1 MFDEILEFL
10 YGSWRW
16 ILAISTIVTIFPVIN
31 ALKNFFK
38 NKDNNSSKWY
48 KVLGKI
54 VPFISFAFVV
64 ISCIVYMICTEVPDI
79 TTNNI
84 SVEDAKK
91 ILSENDLGIEFII
104 NVNDE
109 PASIVTWQ
117 SPKKNKIVLKGSN
130 VTILTEE
137 KVRTPI
143 MVDVPSVIGKNYI
156 TAITLLTQND
166 LQYKV
171 RAPEENGIPLDQ
183 YNISY
188 QSITAGSSVPE
199 ETIIELELSLEEVE
213 VQPIHEES
221 SDLIPIPNLIGIE
234 EQEAVNLLMSIGLKS
249 NVYWLQGNDETAD
262 YYYILNQSIP
272 EGSLVAVG
280 TVIELERSPKQ
291 PGTPVKMPN
300 VIGMEQIEAT
310 SLLMKNGLQFQV
322 WWSEEEN
329 ETSSDIYYIKDQSIQ
344 AGSTVTAGTIIEL
357 ELTSQNPNN

>member
-1 MFDEILEFL
+1 
-10 YGSWRW
+10 
-16 ILAISTIVTIFPVIN
+16 
-31 ALKNFFK
+31 
-38 NKDNNSSKWY
+38 
-48 KVLGKI
+48 
-54 VPFISFAFVV
+54 
-64 ISCIVYMICTEVPDI
+64 
-79 TTNNI
+79 
-84 SVEDAKK
+84 
-91 ILSENDLGIEFII
+91 
-104 NVNDE
+104 
-109 PASIVTWQ
+109 
-117 SPKKNKIVLKGSN
+117 
-130 VTILTEE
+130 
-137 KVRTPI
+137 

-171 RAPEENGIPLDQ
+171 RVPEENGIPLDQ

-221 SDLIPIPNLIGIE
+221 SDLILIPNLIGLE

-249 NVYWLQGNDETAD
+249 NVYWLQENDETAD

-280 TVIELERSPKQ
+280 TVVELERSSKQ
-291 PGTPVKMPN
+291 PGTPVEMPN

-344 AGSTVTAGTIIEL
+344 AGSTVTAETIIEL

>member
-1 MFDEILEFL
+1 MLDKILEIL
-10 YGSWRW
+10 YGSWFG
-16 ILAISTIVTIFPVIN
+16 IVALGTIVTIIPVIN
-31 ALKNFFK
+31 ALKNLFK
-38 NKDNNSSKWY
+38 NKDNDSSKWY

-64 ISCIVYMICTEVPDI
+64 ISCIVYMTCTKVPDI

-84 SVEDAKK
+84 SVEEAKR
-91 ILSENDLGIEFII
+91 ILRENDLNIEFII

-109 PASIVTWQ
+109 PSSIVTWQ
-117 SPKKNKIVLKGSN
+117 SPKKNKIIFKGRN
-130 VTILTEE
+130 VSVLTEE
-137 KVRTPI
+137 KGKAPI

-171 RAPEENGIPLDQ
+171 HVPEENGIPLDQ

-188 QSITAGSSVPE
+188 QSITAGSNVPK
-199 ETIIELELSLEEVE
+199 ETIIELELSLEKIETPSTQVE
-213 VQPIHEES
+213 Q
-221 SDLIPIPNLIGIE
+221 SDLIPVPNLVGIE
-234 EQEAVNLLMSIGLKS
+234 EHEAVNLLESLGLEGS
-249 NVYWLQGNDETAD
+249 VYWIQGNDENAD
-262 YYYILNQSIP
+262 KYYILNQSIP

-280 TVIELERSPKQ
+280 TVVELERSPKQ
-291 PGTPVKMPN
+291 PGTLIYVPN

-322 WWSEEEN
+322 WWSKEEN
-329 ETSSDIYYIKDQSIQ
+329 ETSSDIYYIRDQSIQ
-344 AGSTVTAGTIIEL
+344 AGSTVNAGTLVEL